1 MNLFSQFQ
9 FEIIDIYPQADPYV
23 QKITPFNDHLFFCAV
38 DSIHDYELW
47 ICDGTVEGTHL
58 LIDINPNSYSAPDYL
73 TVFDNRLFF
82 SADDGV
88 NGNEL
93 WITDGTFEGTSL
105 FIDINNTGSSEP
117 KYLTVCGDKL
127 YFSADNGIN
136 GRELWVSDGTEVGTH
151 LLVDINLDGDASPL
165 CMMPLYDKLL
175 FWANETGTHNEKL
188 WITDGTTNGTFMI
201 KDIKKLDFM
210 DKEKFVQFQSKVYF
224 GAEDS
229 LNGREL
235 WVSDGTSSGTYM
247 VKDIN
252 PFQASWGGRSSYP
265 DQFHIYQDKIYFS
278 AIDGIHNEE
287 IWVSDGTSSGTVLFK
302 DINPSSNSNPTQFF
316 KYKDKLYF
324 AADDGI
330 HGRELWVTDGS
341 PEQTKMF
348 IDINPYGDANPFL
361 FTENA
366 GHLFFHATI
375 VEHSDHLH
383 KLFVSDG
390 KDNTFYIEPPNSI
403 NENPLSTV
411 YEFCSFK
418 NKLFFNAAF
427 TSQNKALWMLSDT
440 SDLWVNEI
448 TLMDYISIYPNPAS
462 TEILINISQLKNLE
476 KSMLVYDLYGK
487 KQNEIIIPKGE
498 INTRIDISNYSSG
511 VYIAIL
517 KNENDVIG
525 RGKFIKR

>member
-9 FEIIDIYPQADPYV
+9 FEIIDIYPQANPY
-23 QKITPFNDHLFFCAV
+23 IEEFTPLNDNLFFRAI
-38 DSIHDYELW
+38 DSIHDCELW
-47 ICDGTVEGTHL
+47 VSDGTEEGTHL
-58 LIDINPNSYSAPDYL
+58 LIDINPNSYSFPRFF
-73 TVFDNRLFF
+73 TVFDDRLFF

-88 NGNEL
+88 NGSEL
-93 WITDGTFEGTSL
+93 WVTDGTFEGTSL

-175 FWANETGTHNEKL
+175 FWANKTGTHNEKL
-188 WITDGTTNGTFMI
+188 WITDGTTNGTSML

-210 DKEKFVQFQSKVYF
+210 DKEKFVQFQGKVYF

-265 DQFHIYQDKIYFS
+265 DHFYIYKDKIYFS
-278 AIDGIHNEE
+278 AIDGLHNKE
-287 IWVSDGTSSGTVLFK
+287 IWVSDGTSSGTALLK
-302 DINPSSNSNPTQFF
+302 DINPSGNSIPTHFYQ
-316 KYKDKLYF
+316 YRYKLYF

-375 VEHSDHLH
+375 VEGRDHLH
-383 KLFVSDG
+383 KLYVSDG

-440 SDLWVNEI
+440 SDLWVNEKTI
-448 TLMDYISIYPNPAS
+448 VTHISIYPNPTNGKTFIKS
-462 TEILINISQLKNLE
+462 TEYLTDLKITNLHGELILNWSGKSKYIEIDLSQE
-476 KSMLVYDLYGK
+476 KSGIYLLEMFDDSNKLYSK
-487 KQNEIIIPKGE
+487 K
-498 INTRIDISNYSSG
+498 
-511 VYIAIL
+511 
-517 KNENDVIG
+517 VI
-525 RGKFIKR
+525 KIH